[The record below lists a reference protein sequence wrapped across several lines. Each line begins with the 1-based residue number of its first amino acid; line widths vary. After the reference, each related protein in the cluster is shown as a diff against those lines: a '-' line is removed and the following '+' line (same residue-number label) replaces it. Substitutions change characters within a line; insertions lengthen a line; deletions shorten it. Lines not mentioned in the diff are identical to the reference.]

1 MLDSWLGLGGEMVW
15 YLPLLIFFARIC
27 DVSLGTVRTIL
38 VIGGHPYISSLL
50 GFFEVTIWVLAVGGV
65 LAYLSNPFALLG
77 YAGGFA
83 VGVIVGMMIEE
94 RLALGYRMVRAIST
108 DPESDLSAKLRELD
122 YRVTR
127 VDGKGR
133 DGDVELA
140 FLIVQ
145 RRAVPALREAIT
157 KLDPGAYIS
166 VNHVER
172 PTLHALGQGTR
183 FAAGRIGKSGI
194 SLRK

>member
-1 MLDSWLGLGGEMVW
+1 MLESWLGLGGEMVW

-133 DGDVELA
+133 DGAVELA

-145 RRAVPALREAIT
+145 RRAVPALRKAIT
-157 KLDPGAYIS
+157 ELDPRAYIS
-166 VNHVER
+166 ISHAEK
-172 PTLHALGQGTR
+172 PTVHTLGQGTR
-183 FAAGRIGKSGI
+183 FAAGRIGRTGI

>member
-15 YLPLLIFFARIC
+15 YLPILIFFARIC

-38 VIGGHPYISSLL
+38 VIGGHPYISSIL

-83 VGVIVGMMIEE
+83 TGVIVGMMLEE
-94 RLALGYRMVRAIST
+94 RLALGYRAVRAIST
-108 DPESDLSAKLRELD
+108 DPDSDICGKLREHG

-133 DGDVELA
+133 DGPVELA
-140 FLIVQ
+140 FTVVK
-145 RRAVPALREAIT
+145 RRDVSELREAI
-157 KLDPGAYIS
+157 LAIDPKAYIS
-166 VNHVER
+166 VNHAER
-172 PTLHALGQGTR
+172 PAAPTLGQSTR
-183 FAAGRIGKSGI
+183 FAYGRTGWPGFSM
-194 SLRK
+194 RK